1 MGIETIYSKNTGTD
15 EAFVRKLAAQFNLLM
30 TGGSDFHGANK
41 PDIEIGVGRGNL
53 RIPEKML
60 EELEKARG

>member
-1 MGIETIYSKNTGTD
+1 M
-15 EAFVRKLAAQFNLLM
+15 RKLAADFRLLM

-53 RIPEKML
+53 RIPEEL
-60 EELEKARG
+60 LEKLDAAKGF